1 MALVPT
7 VPSPPA
13 NDVAVG
19 SDGFHTQ
26 SWSLFF
32 QRLSRAVQSL
42 AGTDGGGDGSLGIA
56 GVTDGS
62 EAASG
67 DVGEFVRSE
76 TTAPVVLTSAV
87 ETSVLTLDLPA
98 GDWDVTGWVG
108 FIVDAGTSVDL
119 FGFGIGA
126 LDTTLLGA
134 AFPSDTVLGAWVGT
148 KRSNAAGGVTV
159 SLQADVVFTGTVS
172 AQAILRA
179 RRAR

>member
-67 DVGEFVRSE
+67 DVGEYVQAE
-76 TTAPVVLTSAV
+76 TTAPVTLTTGVVAD
-87 ETSVLTLDLPA
+87 VLTLNLTA

-108 FIVDAGTSVDL
+108 FIIDAGSSVDL
-119 FGFGIGA
+119 FGFGVGEV
-126 LDTTLLGA
+126 DTTALGA
-134 AFPSDTVLGAWVGT
+134 TSFPDTALGLWAGA
-148 KRSNAAGGVTV
+148 KRSNAAGGVSVTLKAQV
-159 SLQADVVFTGTVS
+159 AFTGTMS
-172 AQAILRA
+172 AQGRLRA
-179 RRAR
+179 RRMR